1 MSQASKGKLNYRCPS
16 CFQRDIDMD
25 MFYDEEK
32 HEYYCLRCG
41 FRGTEKEV
49 LKLNEQ
55 AKYRYKAMKKRVKSF
70 GEDNEPLV
78 MDDHKAG
85 EK

>member
-41 FRGTEKEV
+41 FRGTEEEV

-55 AKYRYKAMKKRVKSF
+55 AKYRYKAMKKRVVSF
-70 GEDNEPLV
+70 GEDNEPLE
-78 MDDHKAG
+78 MEDHKAG
-85 EK
+85 EQ